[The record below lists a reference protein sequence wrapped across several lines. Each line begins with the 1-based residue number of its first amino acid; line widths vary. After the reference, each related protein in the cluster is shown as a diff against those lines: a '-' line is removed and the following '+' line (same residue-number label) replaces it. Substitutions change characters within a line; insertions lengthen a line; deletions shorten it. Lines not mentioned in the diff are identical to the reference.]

1 MLLNVL
7 IALMNSTYAHVF
19 QVQELHWRRQFLQQ
33 VLFLEAT
40 PPALIPHWLGAKT
53 TDRPA
58 HHIAGTLHAMTAS
71 GGVMDIPTYCA
82 RRGAP
87 PLFDPPGSTPIR
99 PTGFH
104 PYTTHGAPHHGAR
117 VIVESAQCVRLRP
130 ATRRHADGAPSE
142 RPGRR

>member
-82 RRGAP
+82 RRAEGLHPYSTHRAP
-87 PLFDPPGSTPIR
+87 PRYDPPGSTPIR
-99 PTGFH
+99 PTGLH
-104 PYTTHGAPHHGAR
+104 TTAPG
-117 VIVESAQCVRLRP
+117 
-130 ATRRHADGAPSE
+130 
-142 RPGRR
+142 